1 MDQTPTSEIER
12 EFMTE
17 LQSFID
23 IVNRISEEAQSFT
36 MSVNRISEEAQ
47 SSYNRL
53 RPMPASAPLSS
64 ITNQITTQSIQ
75 TENIIHEEME
85 DTRIENPRPNQ
96 TELMFQTPLPSTLLN
111 TNIVDTEP
119 TVPTVETGLLN
130 PHINHYGINVSNSCP
145 YDMGDG
151 TLVWMKFGKIHRGGD
166 LPAIITPNG
175 SKYWI
180 KRGLQHRDRDLP
192 AVIIHD
198 NSLFIWM
205 KNGRIHRDNDR
216 PAIEC
221 TLFKKW
227 FTRGVLH
234 RDIRPA
240 VINIDGY
247 EWYQHGKLHSIG
259 DCPSIIKISGR
270 MMWHKQGLLHRD
282 EDKPAVISYKRMEW
296 FQDGKRHRGNDLP
309 AIIANDGSAQF
320 WENGVQVINNV
331 SGEDTIATIGE
342 LTCCVCLIN
351 KPAVIDRKC
360 RHLCLC
366 ISCADIITNRDQ
378 KCPICRGEL
387 DDLVRVYI

>member
-1 MDQTPTSEIER
+1 MSQIPLP
-12 EFMTE
+12 EFDF
-17 LQSFID
+17 L
-23 IVNRISEEAQSFT
+23 T
-36 MSVNRISEEAQ
+36 MLF
-47 SSYNRL
+47 SSYNRGIQSIIS
-53 RPMPASAPLSS
+53 RSS
-64 ITNQITTQSIQ
+64 LANQTQSIQ
-75 TENIIHEEME
+75 TENIIHGEME
-85 DTRIENPRPNQ
+85 PSLPNQ
-96 TELMFQTPLPSTLLN
+96 NEVVFQTPLPSTLLN
-111 TNIVDTEP
+111 SNIVDTEP
-119 TVPTVETGLLN
+119 AIPTVETGLLN
-130 PHINHYGINVSNSCP
+130 PHINHYGINVSNPCP

-151 TLVWMKFGKIHRGGD
+151 TLVWMKFGKIHRCGG
-166 LPAIITPNG
+166 PAIITPNG
-175 SKYWI
+175 SKYWV

-192 AVIIHD
+192 AVIIRD

-221 TLFKKW
+221 SLFKKW

-240 VINIDGY
+240 VINKDGY

-309 AIIANDGSAQF
+309 AIIANDGSVQF

-366 ISCADIITNRDQ
+366 ISCSDIITNRDQ